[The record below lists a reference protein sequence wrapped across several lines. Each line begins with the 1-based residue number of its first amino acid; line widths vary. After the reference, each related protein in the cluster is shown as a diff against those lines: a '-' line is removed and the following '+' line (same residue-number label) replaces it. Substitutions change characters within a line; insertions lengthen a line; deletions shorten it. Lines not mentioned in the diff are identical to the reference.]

1 MFGPPGAI
9 HGALARMPMFF
20 EPAMLEAVVG
30 LDGYVGGAW
39 LITLVMLRLW
49 GIWMPCKGREGWG
62 ADSDVAVEG

>member
-1 MFGPPGAI
+1 
-9 HGALARMPMFF
+9 
-20 EPAMLEAVVG
+20 MLEAVVG